1 MHYYPHHIGD
11 YRSATSHLSNE
22 EDLAYR
28 RLLEMYYDTEQP
40 IPLETQWVARRL
52 RVGCESVQ
60 VVLNDFFEQRE
71 DGWHHARCEEEI
83 KEYAARADRARKN
96 GKNGGRRKA
105 APALAENPVGSQSV
119 PSGNPDLTQPLANQE
134 PVTSNQNHIP
144 PISPKGGKRKPKAE
158 SEATDAIEPT
168 FEEFWSTWP
177 SSLRKVGKVNCA
189 KKWKARGLAK
199 IAGTIIAHV
208 RAMKSSE
215 QWKSG
220 YEPSP
225 ATYIN
230 QSRWEDG
237 IESAGKSTDD
247 QFAGVM

>member
-11 YRSATSHLSNE
+11 YRAATAHLSNE

-52 RVGCESVQ
+52 RVGSESVQ
-60 VVLNDFFEQRE
+60 VVLNDFFEQQQ

-83 KEYAARADRARKN
+83 REYAARADRARKN

-105 APALAENPVGSQSV
+105 APAKAENPVGSQSV
-119 PSGNPDLTQPLANQE
+119 PSGNPELTQPLANQE
-134 PVTSNQNHIP
+134 PVTSNQEP
-144 PISPKGGKRKPKAE
+144 STPISPKGTRRKSAG
-158 SEATDAIEPT
+158 TDAG
-168 FEEFWSTWP
+168 FAEFWETWP
-177 SSLRKVGKVNCA
+177 TSLRKVGKVKCQE
-189 KKWKARGLAK
+189 KWVARNLSA
-199 IAGTIIAHV
+199 IADTIIAHV
-208 RAMKSSE
+208 KMMKQGE
-215 QWKSG
+215 QWQNG

-225 ATYIN
+225 MTYIN

-237 IESAGKSTDD
+237 DVGVKLGDD